1 MLFLRFAIATDHY
14 VIEAG
19 HVAEVLPWLAL
30 KRLPAAPAWVAGAF
44 SYRGESVP
52 VIDLTCLATG
62 CGAPE
67 RRSTRLVLVHY
78 PAPGPQARRL
88 GVLVERATDTLR
100 ADAAAFKPSGIELP
114 EGRYLGPVLDTEDG
128 LVQWV
133 HIDRLL
139 SDEARAL
146 LFDAAKRALS
156 DEAGEANG
164 PSGPSGLGGSGG
176 SDDIDEARAS
186 S

>member
-52 VIDLTCLATG
+52 VIDLTRLATG
-62 CGAPE
+62 RDAPA

-78 PAPGPQARRL
+78 PAPGPNARRL

-100 ADAAAFKPSGIELP
+100 ADPSAFQTSGVDLP
-114 EGRYLGPVLDTEDG
+114 EGRYLGPVLDMDDG

-133 HIDRLL
+133 RVDQLL
-139 SDEARAL
+139 TAEARAM
-146 LFDAAKRALS
+146 LFDAAKDALA
-156 DEAGEANG
+156 DGAEGADDARDAGAANAT
-164 PSGPSGLGGSGG
+164 
-176 SDDIDEARAS
+176 EAS

>member
-14 VIEAG
+14 VIDAT

-44 SYRGESVP
+44 SYRGEAVP
-52 VIDLTCLATG
+52 VIDLTRLATG
-62 CGAPE
+62 TGAPE

-78 PAPGPQARRL
+78 PAPGPGARLL

-100 ADAAAFKPSGIELP
+100 ADVSAFQASGVDLP
-114 EGRYLGPVLDTEDG
+114 EGRYLGPVLDTDDG

-133 HIDRLL
+133 RVDQLL
-139 SDEARAL
+139 TDEARAL
-146 LFDAAKRALS
+146 LFEAARDALAEAPEALS
-156 DEAGEANG
+156 
-164 PSGPSGLGGSGG
+164 
-176 SDDIDEARAS
+176 
-186 S
+186 

>member
-14 VIEAG
+14 VIEAS

-52 VIDLTCLATG
+52 VIDLTRLATG
-62 CGAPE
+62 EGAPE

-78 PAPGPQARRL
+78 PAPGPDARRL

-100 ADAAAFKPSGIELP
+100 ADAAAFQASGVDLP
-114 EGRYLGPVLDTEDG
+114 EGRYLGPVLDTDEG

-133 HIDRLL
+133 RVDQLL
-139 SDEARAL
+139 TDEARTL
-146 LFDAAKRALS
+146 LFDAAREGLADSADAVRA
-156 DEAGEANG
+156 
-164 PSGPSGLGGSGG
+164 
-176 SDDIDEARAS
+176 AS
-186 S
+186 

>member
-14 VIEAG
+14 VIEAS
-19 HVAEVLPWLAL
+19 HVAEVLPWLSL

-52 VIDLTCLATG
+52 VIDLTRLATG
-62 CGAPE
+62 VSAPE

-78 PAPGPQARRL
+78 PEPGPHARRL

-100 ADAAAFKPSGIELP
+100 ADPGAFRASGVDLP
-114 EGRYLGPVLDTEDG
+114 EGRYLGPVLDTDEG

-133 HIDRLL
+133 HVAQLL
-139 SDEARAL
+139 TDEARAL
-146 LFDAAKRALS
+146 LFDAAGEALS
-156 DEAGEANG
+156 EPLHADAREAS
-164 PSGPSGLGGSGG
+164 P
-176 SDDIDEARAS
+176 
-186 S
+186 

>member
-14 VIEAG
+14 VIEAS

-30 KRLPAAPAWVAGAF
+30 KRLPSAPAWVAGAF

-52 VIDLTCLATG
+52 VIDLTRLATG
-62 CGAPE
+62 LGAPE

-78 PAPGPQARRL
+78 PAPGPNARRL

-100 ADAAAFKPSGIELP
+100 ANADAFSSSGVDLP
-114 EGRYLGPVLDTEDG
+114 EGRYLGPVLDTEEG

-133 HIDRLL
+133 RVEQLL
-139 SDEARAL
+139 SDEARAM
-146 LFDAAKRALS
+146 LFDAARDAL
-156 DEAGEANG
+156 A
-164 PSGPSGLGGSGG
+164 
-176 SDDIDEARAS
+176 DDVTDAHDVRDVPGAHEGNATGAS
-186 S
+186 T

>member
-14 VIEAG
+14 VIEAS

-30 KRLPAAPAWVAGAF
+30 KRLPAAPPWVAGAF

-52 VIDLTCLATG
+52 VIDLTHLATG
-62 CGAPE
+62 VPAPA

-78 PAPGPQARRL
+78 PAPGPSAHRL

-100 ADAAAFKPSGIELP
+100 ADAAAFQPSGVDLS
-114 EGRYLGPVLDTEDG
+114 EGRYLGPVLDTDDG

-133 HIDRLL
+133 RVDQLL
-139 SDEARAL
+139 TDAARAL
-146 LFDAAKRALS
+146 LFDAARDAMA
-156 DEAGEANG
+156 EAAAARPASGES
-164 PSGPSGLGGSGG
+164 P
-176 SDDIDEARAS
+176 
-186 S
+186 

>member
-14 VIEAG
+14 VIEAN

-30 KRLPAAPAWVAGAF
+30 KRMPAAPAWVAGAF

-52 VIDLTCLATG
+52 VIDLTRLATG
-62 CGAPE
+62 AGAPE

-78 PAPGPQARRL
+78 PEPGPNARRL
-88 GVLVERATDTLR
+88 GILAERATDMLR
-100 ADAAAFKPSGIELP
+100 ADASAFQASGVDLP
-114 EGRYLGPVLDTEDG
+114 EGRYLGPVLDTDEG

-133 HIDRLL
+133 RVDQLL
-139 SDEARAL
+139 TDEVRAL
-146 LFDAAKRALS
+146 LFDASRDALA
-156 DEAGEANG
+156 EAPE
-164 PSGPSGLGGSGG
+164 
-176 SDDIDEARAS
+176 AS

>member
-14 VIEAG
+14 VIDAS

-52 VIDLTCLATG
+52 VIDLTRLATG
-62 CGAPE
+62 ELAPA
-67 RRSTRLVLVHY
+67 RRSTRLVIVHY
-78 PAPGPQARRL
+78 PAPGPDARRL

-100 ADAAAFKPSGIELP
+100 AEASAFKTSGVELP

-133 HIDRLL
+133 RVDQLL
-139 SDEARAL
+139 TDEARAL
-146 LFDAAKRALS
+146 LFDAARDALT
-156 DEAGEANG
+156 EVPEV
-164 PSGPSGLGGSGG
+164 
-176 SDDIDEARAS
+176 AS
-186 S
+186 

>member
-19 HVAEVLPWLAL
+19 HVAEVLPRLAL

-52 VIDLTCLATG
+52 VIDLTRLATG
-62 CGAPE
+62 QDAPE

-78 PAPGPQARRL
+78 PAPGPQSRRL

-100 ADAAAFKPSGIELP
+100 ADAEAFQTSGVDLP

-133 HIDRLL
+133 HVDRLL
-139 SDEARAL
+139 TDEARAL
-146 LFDAAKRALS
+146 LFDVANEVLADAVDPS
-156 DEAGEANG
+156 DEVAEG
-164 PSGPSGLGGSGG
+164 
-176 SDDIDEARAS
+176 RAS

>member
-14 VIEAG
+14 VIEAS

-62 CGAPE
+62 HGAPE

-100 ADAAAFKPSGIELP
+100 ADAAAFKSSGIDLP

-133 HIDRLL
+133 HIDQLL
-139 SDEARAL
+139 SDDARAL
-146 LFDAAKRALS
+146 LFDAAKDALA
-156 DEAGEANG
+156 DEAADAAAADGDSNGAGEVNEVNA
-164 PSGPSGLGGSGG
+164 
-176 SDDIDEARAS
+176 ARAS

>member
-52 VIDLTCLATG
+52 VIDLTRLATG
-62 CGAPE
+62 RDAPA

-78 PAPGPQARRL
+78 PAPGPNARRL

-100 ADAAAFKPSGIELP
+100 ADPAAFQTSGVDLP
-114 EGRYLGPVLDTEDG
+114 EGRYLGPVLDTDDG

-133 HIDRLL
+133 RVDQLL
-139 SDEARAL
+139 TAEARAM
-146 LFDAAKRALS
+146 LFDAATDVLA
-156 DEAGEANG
+156 DEAEGADDARDAGAANAT
-164 PSGPSGLGGSGG
+164 
-176 SDDIDEARAS
+176 EAS

>member
-52 VIDLTCLATG
+52 VIDMTRLATG
-62 CGAPE
+62 VGAPE

-88 GVLVERATDTLR
+88 GVLLERATGTMR
-100 ADAAAFKPSGIELP
+100 ADVEAFRSSGVDLP

-133 HIDRLL
+133 RVDQLL
-139 SDEARAL
+139 TGEARAL
-146 LFDAAKRALS
+146 LFDAAQAALA
-156 DEAGEANG
+156 DEAHGA
-164 PSGPSGLGGSGG
+164 GGAGVP
-176 SDDIDEARAS
+176 A
-186 S
+186 

>member
-14 VIEAG
+14 VIEAS

-44 SYRGESVP
+44 SYRGEPVP
-52 VIDLTCLATG
+52 VLDLTHLATG
-62 CGAPE
+62 TAAPA

-78 PAPGPQARRL
+78 PEPGPQARRL

-100 ADAAAFKPSGIELP
+100 ADAQAFRASGVDLP
-114 EGRYLGPVLDTEDG
+114 EGRYLGPVLDTDDG

-133 HIDRLL
+133 RVDQLL
-139 SDEARAL
+139 TDEARAL
-146 LFDAAKRALS
+146 LFDAARDVCDALEPDTPPES
-156 DEAGEANG
+156 T
-164 PSGPSGLGGSGG
+164 GS
-176 SDDIDEARAS
+176 AS
-186 S
+186 

>member
-14 VIEAG
+14 VIDAT
-19 HVAEVLPWLAL
+19 HVVEVLPWLAL

-52 VIDLTCLATG
+52 VIDLTWLATG
-62 CGAPE
+62 AGAPA

-78 PAPGPQARRL
+78 PAPGPDARRL

-100 ADAAAFKPSGIELP
+100 ADAAAFQASGVELP
-114 EGRYLGPVLDTEDG
+114 HGRYLGPVLDTEDG

-133 HIDRLL
+133 RVEQLL
-139 SDEARAL
+139 SDEARAM
-146 LFDAAKRALS
+146 LFDAAHDALA
-156 DEAGEANG
+156 EVPE
-164 PSGPSGLGGSGG
+164 
-176 SDDIDEARAS
+176 AS